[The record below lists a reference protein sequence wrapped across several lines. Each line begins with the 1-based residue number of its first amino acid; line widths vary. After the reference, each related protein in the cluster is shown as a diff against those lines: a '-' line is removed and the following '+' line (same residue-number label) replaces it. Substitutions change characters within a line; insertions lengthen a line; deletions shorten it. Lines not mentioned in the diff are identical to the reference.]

1 MESEGGKKEGRRRIP
16 NAGEVM
22 KERGSEGGG
31 VETEGKKGQGIFSLC
46 NSFCS

>member
-31 VETEGKKGQGIFSLC
+31 SGNRREERTRDFQSL
-46 NSFCS
+46 